1 MGAKV
6 GGSSQGGMDEIN
18 VTPLIDVVLVLL
30 IIFMVLTPITLTK
43 MATELPPENEEEPP
57 PPPDPNQDQ
66 LLVAVYKDN
75 TIALNLIPM
84 DATKLQAELKLRL
97 KNRPKDKRV
106 VFVDGHPE
114 ASYELVV
121 NTIDQIRDCGADR
134 VGFAEMKDEGPTQL
148 TPEQLQAMAAGALP
162 GAVPAPGAPAPAP

>member
-6 GGSSQGGMDEIN
+6 GGASGGGMDEIN

-43 MATELPPENEEEPP
+43 MATELPPETEDEPP

-75 TIALNLIPM
+75 TMALNLIPV
-84 DATKLQAELKLRL
+84 DAAKLEAELKKRL

-106 VFVDGHPE
+106 VFIDGHPD
-114 ASYELVV
+114 ASYEIVV
-121 NTIDQIRDCGADR
+121 NTIDQIRDCGAER
-134 VGFAEMKDEGPTQL
+134 VGFAEMKDDGPSQL
-148 TPEQLQAMAAGALP
+148 TPEQVQMMAAGTLALP
-162 GAVPAPGAPAPAP
+162 GSAAPAPAAP

>member
-6 GGSSQGGMDEIN
+6 GGASGGGMDEIN

-43 MATELPPENEEEPP
+43 MATELPPDDQDEPP

-66 LLVAVYKDN
+66 LLVAIYKDN
-75 TIALNLIPM
+75 TVALNLIPM
-84 DATKLQAELKLRL
+84 DAVKLQEELKKRL

-114 ASYELVV
+114 SSYELVV
-121 NTIDQIRDCGADR
+121 TTIDQIRDCGADR
-134 VGFAEMKDEGPTQL
+134 VGFAEMKDEGPTQA
-148 TPEQLQAMAAGALP
+148 TPEQLLMMTTGAPALP
-162 GAVPAPGAPAPAP
+162 GGAPAPALP